1 MSLPRLS
8 VPTKWLIAAR
18 RRYRICNHPTSD
30 CGLGRC
36 APPLRGRKTVAESQ
50 NYGEA
55 ASDEI
60 EILRARLSVP
70 AVNIILIHELPTV
83 SPFSITVMW
92 DRIDEITTPWSRFVV
107 AANLVDTARPNTQ
120 SRHELTRRIAA
131 HKGKLIRLVAA
142 TGNNAVIRAAAWFVL
157 GRSGIP
163 VSVVGNEEQA
173 LERAHQELSS

>member
-1 MSLPRLS
+1 M
-8 VPTKWLIAAR
+8 A
-18 RRYRICNHPTSD
+18 
-30 CGLGRC
+30 G
-36 APPLRGRKTVAESQ
+36 SQ
-50 NYGEA
+50 NYGSEA
-55 ASDEI
+55 SSDEI
-60 EILRARLSVP
+60 DILRARISVP
-70 AVNIILIHELPTV
+70 AINIILIHELPVV
-83 SPFSITVMW
+83 SLFSITVMW

-107 AANLVDTARPNTQ
+107 AADLSDTARPNTQ
-120 SRHELTRRIAA
+120 SRHELTRRISA

>member
-1 MSLPRLS
+1 M
-8 VPTKWLIAAR
+8 A
-18 RRYRICNHPTSD
+18 
-30 CGLGRC
+30 G
-36 APPLRGRKTVAESQ
+36 SQ
-50 NYGEA
+50 NYGSEA
-55 ASDEI
+55 SSDEVD
-60 EILRARLSVP
+60 ILRARISVP
-70 AVNIILIHELPTV
+70 AVNIILIHELPVV

-131 HKGKLIRLVAA
+131 HQGKLIRLVAA